1 MSCLCVEL
9 NEHCKKSST
18 QECTRSGLDDTETV
32 FSVINAFAIP
42 AFTYAADRKK
52 YIPAT
57 ESRGFL
63 PPAAAKAAFMRD
75 RYTMLWQRTIRH
87 ELFAPTVTGTTAQ
100 ARKFQLRT
108 IEQLQ
113 SANAIAEVVVLG
125 LLTQL
130 TEGRYHIEDPTG
142 TVPLDLSRAQYHS
155 GLYCEG
161 CFVLVEGNYA
171 DQRLRVAGLGFPP
184 PELAVNSR
192 AYFGTQNTWG
202 GEGRALLKSSAR
214 LKEIEREN
222 SETTI
227 VFLSD
232 CWLDQ
237 ADVLQKL
244 GVLFAG
250 YNECPPTAIVLMGP
264 FVRATSTATK
274 SGGEPQQQSHGL
286 RSGLGQL
293 AAVLEPC
300 AELRKHTDLVLVPA
314 MDDAT
319 AVNVLPRP
327 PLPETLCAE
336 FRRRVPRAILATNP
350 CRLQY
355 CTQQIVVCRA
365 DLVTKF
371 CRNTIHFPEDGH
383 LEEHVSGE

>member
-1 MSCLCVEL
+1 M
-9 NEHCKKSST
+9 
-18 QECTRSGLDDTETV
+18 
-32 FSVINAFAIP
+32 FSVINAFSVP
-42 AFTYAADRKK
+42 TFSYAADRKK
-52 YIPAT
+52 YVPDT
-57 ESRGFL
+57 KPRSFL
-63 PPAAAKAAFMRD
+63 PPAAAKAAFLRD

-87 ELFAPTVTGTTAQ
+87 ELFAPTVAGTTAQ

-113 SANAIAEVVVLG
+113 SANAVAEVVVLG

-142 TVPLDLSRAQYHS
+142 TVLLDLSRAQYHS

-171 DQRLRVAGLGFPP
+171 EQRLRVAGLGFPP
-184 PELAVNSR
+184 PELAANSR

-202 GEGRALLKSSAR
+202 GPGRTLLKSSTR
-214 LKEIEREN
+214 LHEIERLN
-222 SETTI
+222 TETTI

-237 ADVLQKL
+237 PAVLQKL

-250 YNECPPTAIVLMGP
+250 YNECPPTAIVMMGP
-264 FVRATSTATK
+264 FVRVTASNEQPAT
-274 SGGEPQQQSHGL
+274 QL
-286 RSGLGQL
+286 RTRLGQL
-293 AAVLEPC
+293 AAALEPC
-300 AELRKHTDLVLVPA
+300 AQLRKHTDLVLVPA

-371 CRNTIHFPEDGH
+371 CRNTIHFPEDGN
-383 LEEHVSGE
+383 LEEHVSVIAMMMI